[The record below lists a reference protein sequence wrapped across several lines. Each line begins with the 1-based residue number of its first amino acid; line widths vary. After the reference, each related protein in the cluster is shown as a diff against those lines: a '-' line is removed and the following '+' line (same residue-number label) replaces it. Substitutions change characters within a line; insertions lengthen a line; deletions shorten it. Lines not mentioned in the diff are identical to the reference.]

1 MESYPNYLIN
11 DQIPSNQSLK
21 NKVLAQMKARNDN
34 YLSNRSSLSQY
45 IQDAEEKQRT
55 NTAKQV
61 ALLESQKLL
70 NKAASSKVAANTMK
84 NIVEPG
90 IDAAMLIEGGGLAKN
105 AIKSGLKSM
114 SKKVA
119 ADEAAST
126 ITSKGTTRYFD
137 KAGKELPY
145 TTSMRSMEEV
155 KNYNQGLKGQFKT
168 GSTEAP
174 SEALKPYMT
183 NENILK
189 PESTGRDIAGNY
201 LYNTHKY
208 TTQDL
213 SKLLQE
219 SKDYIKNNPNDKFI
233 PEVQRRISELEKGVQ
248 KDIKLQEIAKKNG
261 REFFDTGKW
270 ISPSYVKAP
279 AGDQLGTVTTSNNL
293 WDMVFKSEGKMKPYT
308 GAETL
313 YFNTGGEGQL
323 ARSRMM
329 HPDKQGGAINLIFDK
344 NSLSKEGIFPDKS
357 AGEVTITKEVP
368 LKHLYPEAKLKA
380 KDILLNEA
388 EYRGIK
394 LSDKDIM
401 QINKSLGI
409 NEK

>member
-1 MESYPNYLIN
+1 MEKPIIPIIY

-34 YLSNRSSLSQY
+34 YLANRPSLSQY
-45 IQDAEEKQRT
+45 VQDAEEKQRT
-55 NTAKQV
+55 NNAKQF

-70 NKAASSKVAANTMK
+70 NKAASSKVAANATK

-114 SKKVA
+114 SKRA
-119 ADEAAST
+119 IAEEAAST
-126 ITSKGTTRYFD
+126 ITSKGTTRYFGRY
-137 KAGKELPY
+137 GKELPY
-145 TTSMRSMEEV
+145 TTSIRSAEEV
-155 KNYNQGLKGQFKT
+155 KSFNQGLKNQFRT
-168 GSTEAP
+168 GATEMP
-174 SEALKPYMT
+174 IKELNPYLT

-201 LYNTHKY
+201 LHNTHKY

-233 PEVQRRISELEKGVQ
+233 PEIQRRISELEKGVQ
-248 KDIKLQEIAKKNG
+248 KDIKLQEIAKKNN

-270 ISPSYVKAP
+270 ISPSYVNVP
-279 AGDQLGTVTTSNNL
+279 AKDQLGTVTTSSNL

-308 GAETL
+308 NSETL

-323 ARSRMM
+323 ARSRMA
-329 HPDKQGGAINLIFDK
+329 HPDKQGGAVNLIFDK
-344 NSLSKEGIFPDKS
+344 NSLAKENIFPDKS

-368 LKHLYPEAKLKA
+368 LRHLYPEAKLKA

-394 LSDKDIM
+394 LSNKDIM